1 MKKVSQLFAMATLLV
16 MSVAATAQ
24 NKPKFITSV
33 EGLKE
38 YELDNG
44 LRILLIPDASQTNI
58 AVNIVYKV
66 GSRHEGYGEKGMAHL
81 LEHMLFKQCEKF
93 EDIKKAI
100 ADKGAFANG
109 TTWYDR
115 TNYYEVLSASDENL
129 RWAIDMEADRMVNS
143 KILPAELAKEFSVVR
158 NEFEIGEND
167 PGGVL
172 FERVLSSMY
181 LWHNYGSSTIGSKE
195 DIERVKAE
203 NLKAFY
209 KKYYQPDNAI
219 IMIAGK
225 FDEAKALE
233 YAQQYFGLIPR
244 PTRILQ
250 PTYTVEPAQ
259 DGQREVLLQRS
270 GDVQY
275 LVAGYHTPPAADKD
289 FVANEVFLS
298 IITNNPS
305 GKLYKALVEKKL
317 ATGVS
322 NFVLPLHDPGF
333 SILQVNIPK
342 DKNLDSVKTAFFDVV
357 NNINTMPISD
367 EEVTNAKN
375 NLLKRF
381 SNTTNNS
388 IELAIMLTEIVGAGD
403 WRLWFLYRD
412 ELEKVTTDH
421 VKAAAARYYKPT
433 NRTVGYFVPSALPD
447 RTIVNE
453 TPDIAALLK
462 DYKGREVAEQKAAF
476 ENTIP
481 NIKKNTEYGKLSNGG
496 KYALLFK
503 PTKGDK
509 INGTIVL
516 EYGDENSLAN
526 KNQLAALTARMLKN
540 GTTTKTKK
548 QIKEQLDLIK
558 TDINFYASAGKLNIS
573 ISTDKANLPKG
584 LALLDD
590 LLHNPKFDAAEFD
603 KEKLALQTQYEANAK
618 EPGQLA
624 YEKFLQLST
633 KYPKG
638 HPFYANTT
646 EESLAEIAKVKPEDL
661 KEFYKNFYGANNSTS
676 SFVGEIDKP
685 VITAALKKTLGNW
698 KSKAA
703 YKEIKRQYFDV
714 TGSSTSVPVTDK
726 TNAQLIGGVNL
737 NITEKSADYPA
748 VFMANELLGG
758 GSFLSSRIPQRLREN
773 EGMSYG
779 AGSYLDVDYDQTGG
793 VWGVYA
799 AYNPDYKDRLDS
811 ALHQEIDK
819 AISAGF
825 TQEELSKSI
834 ESWLEGQR
842 TSLGMNNVLASIIN
856 SYMRDGRSLDEYTQM
871 ENKVKALEL
880 KTVNEALKKYFD
892 KKKLIL
898 INSGDFKKKGF

>member
-1 MKKVSQLFAMATLLV
+1 MKNVSKLLTVVTLLIVSMAT
-16 MSVAATAQ
+16 SAQ
-24 NKPKFITSV
+24 NKPKFITAV

-58 AVNIVYKV
+58 AINIVYKV

-143 KILPAELAKEFSVVR
+143 KILATELAKEFSVVR
-158 NEFEIGEND
+158 NEFEINENN

-203 NLKAFY
+203 SLKAFY

-233 YAQQYFGLIPR
+233 YAEQYFGPIPR
-244 PTRILQ
+244 PARVLQ
-250 PTYTVEPAQ
+250 ATYTVEPPQ
-259 DGQREVLLQRS
+259 DGQRDVLLQRN

-275 LVAGYHTPPAADKD
+275 LVAGYHTPPAADND
-289 FVANEVFLS
+289 FAANEAFLS

-317 ATGVS
+317 ATSVS

-333 SILQVNIPK
+333 SIIQAEIPK
-342 DKNLDSVKTAFFDVV
+342 DKNLDSVKTAFFDVM
-357 NNINTMPISD
+357 NNIKNISIT
-367 EEVTNAKN
+367 EEDVTNAKN

-403 WRLWFLYRD
+403 WRLWFHYRD
-412 ELEKVTTDH
+412 QLEKLTAEH
-421 VKAAAARYYKPT
+421 VKAVAAKYYKPT
-433 NRTVGYFVPSALPD
+433 NRTIGYFVPSGIPD

-462 DYKGREVAEQKAAF
+462 DYKGKEVAEQKAAF
-476 ENTIP
+476 ETTIP
-481 NIKKNTEYGKLSNGG
+481 NIKKNTEYGKLTNGG

-516 EYGDENSLAN
+516 QYGDENSLAN
-526 KNQLAALTARMLKN
+526 KGLTAALTARMLKN

-548 QIKEQLDLIK
+548 QIKDELDRIK
-558 TDINFYASAGKLNIS
+558 TDINFYASAGKLNVS
-573 ISTDKANLPKG
+573 ISTDKANLPKA

-590 LLHNPKFDAAEFD
+590 LLHNPKFDKDEFE
-603 KEKLALQTQYEANAK
+603 KEKLALQTQYETNAQ

-624 YEKFLQLST
+624 YEKLMQLST

-638 HPFYANTT
+638 HPLYTNTT
-646 EESLAEIAKVKPEDL
+646 QEALAELAAIKPEDT
-661 KEFYKNFYGANNSTS
+661 KNFYNNFYGAANSNST
-676 SFVGEIDKP
+676 FVGEIDKP

-703 YKEIKRQYFDV
+703 FKEIKRQYFDV
-714 TGSSTSVPVTDK
+714 NGTTASVPVSDK
-726 TNAQLIGGVNL
+726 TNAQLLGGINL
-737 NITEKSADYPA
+737 NITEKSNDYPA
-748 VFMANELLGG
+748 VYMANELLGG
-758 GSFLSSRIPQRLREN
+758 GAFLSSRIPQRLREN

-779 AGSYLDVDYDQTGG
+779 AGSYLDVDYDQAGG
-793 VWGVYA
+793 LWGLYA
-799 AYNPDYKDRLDS
+799 AYNPEYKDRLDS
-811 ALHQEIDK
+811 ALNQEIDK

-834 ESWLEGQR
+834 ESWLEQQR
-842 TSLGMNNVLASIIN
+842 TSLGMNNVLAAIIN
-856 SYMRDGRSLDEYTQM
+856 QYQRQGRSLDEYTQM
-871 ENKVKALEL
+871 ENKIKALEL

>member
-1 MKKVSQLFAMATLLV
+1 MKNLTKLFAFMALL
-16 MSVAATAQ
+16 MAGITTAAQ
-24 NKPKFITSV
+24 NKPKFITAV

-44 LRILLIPDASQTNI
+44 LRILLIPDPSQTNI
-58 AVNIVYKV
+58 AINIVYKV

-143 KILPAELAKEFSVVR
+143 KILASELAKEFSVVR
-158 NEFEIGEND
+158 NEFEINEND

-172 FERVLSSMY
+172 FERVVSSMY

-225 FDEAKALE
+225 FDEAKALD
-233 YAQQYFGLIPR
+233 YVQQYFGPIPR
-244 PTRILQ
+244 PARVLQ

-259 DGQREVLLQRS
+259 DGQREVLLQRN

-275 LVAGYHTPPAADKD
+275 LIAGYHTPPAADND
-289 FVANEVFLS
+289 FAANEAFLN

-317 ATGVS
+317 ATSVS

-333 SILQVNIPK
+333 SMLQVQIPK
-342 DKNLDSVKTAFFDVV
+342 DKNLDSAKAAFFEVV
-357 NNINTMPISD
+357 NNIKNIPITD
-367 EEVTNAKN
+367 EDVTNAKN

-403 WRLWFLYRD
+403 WRLWFHYRD
-412 ELEKVTTDH
+412 QLEKLTPDH
-421 VKAAAARYYKPT
+421 VKAIAARYYKPS
-433 NRTVGYFVPSALPD
+433 NRTVGYFVPSGVPD

-462 DYKGREVAEQKAAF
+462 DYKGKEVGEQKAAF
-476 ENTIP
+476 EATIP
-481 NIKKNTEYGKLSNGG
+481 NIKKNTEYGKLANGG

-516 EYGDENSLAN
+516 QYGDENSLAN
-526 KNQLAALTARMLKN
+526 KELVAALTARMLKN

-548 QIKEQLDLIK
+548 QIKEELDRIK
-558 TDINFYASAGKLNIS
+558 TDINFYASAGRVNVS
-573 ISTDKANLPKG
+573 ISTDKANLSKA
-584 LALLDD
+584 LTLLDD
-590 LLHNPKFDAAEFD
+590 LLHNPKFDKEEFE
-603 KEKLALQTQYEANAK
+603 KEKLALQTQYESNAQ

-624 YEKFLQLST
+624 YEKLMQLST

-638 HPFYANTT
+638 HPFYTNTT
-646 EESLAEIAKVKPEDL
+646 QEALAELAAVKPDDV
-661 KEFYKNFYGANNSTS
+661 KTFYNNFYGANNSNTT
-676 SFVGEIDKP
+676 FVGEIDKP

-703 YKEIKRQYFDV
+703 FKEIKRQYFDV
-714 TGSSTSVPVTDK
+714 NGTNASVPVTDK
-726 TNAQLIGGVNL
+726 TNAQLMGGINL
-737 NITEKSADYPA
+737 NITEKSSDYPA
-748 VFMANELLGG
+748 VYMANELLGG

-779 AGSYLDVDYDQTGG
+779 AGSYLDIDYDQPGG
-793 VWGVYA
+793 VWGLYA

-811 ALHQEIDK
+811 ALNQEIDK

-834 ESWLEGQR
+834 ESWLEQQR
-842 TSLGMNNVLASIIN
+842 TSLGMNNVLAAIIN
-856 SYMRDGRSLDEYTQM
+856 RYMRQGRSLDEYTQM
-871 ENKVKALEL
+871 ENKIKALEL
-880 KTVNEALKKYFD
+880 KAVNEALKKYFD

>member
-1 MKKVSQLFAMATLLV
+1 MKNFTKLLAFIV
-16 MSVAATAQ
+16 LLMTGINSWAQ
-24 NKPKFITSV
+24 NKPKFITTV

-44 LRILLIPDASQTNI
+44 LRVLLIPDASQTNI
-58 AVNIVYKV
+58 AINIVYKV

-143 KILPAELAKEFSVVR
+143 KILATELAKEFSVVR
-158 NEFEIGEND
+158 NEFEINEND

-172 FERVLSSMY
+172 FERVVSSMY

-225 FDEAKALE
+225 FDEAKALD
-233 YAQQYFGLIPR
+233 YVQQYFGPIPR
-244 PTRILQ
+244 PTRVLQ

-259 DGQREVLLQRS
+259 DGQREVLLQRN

-275 LVAGYHTPPAADKD
+275 LVAGYHTPPAADND
-289 FVANEVFLS
+289 FAANEAFLN

-317 ATGVS
+317 ATSVS

-333 SILQVNIPK
+333 SMLQAQIPK
-342 DKNLDSVKTAFFDVV
+342 DKNLDSAKAAFFEVV
-357 NNINTMPISD
+357 NNIKNIPITD
-367 EEVTNAKN
+367 EDVTNVKN

-403 WRLWFLYRD
+403 WRLWFHYRD
-412 ELEKVTTDH
+412 QLEKLTPDH
-421 VKAAAARYYKPT
+421 VKAVAAKYYKPS
-433 NRTVGYFVPSALPD
+433 NRTVGYFVPSGVPD

-462 DYKGREVAEQKAAF
+462 DYKGKEVAEQKAAF
-476 ENTIP
+476 ETTIP
-481 NIKKNTEYGKLSNGG
+481 NIKKNTEYGKLTNGG

-516 EYGDENSLAN
+516 QYGDENSLAN
-526 KNQLAALTARMLKN
+526 KGLVAALTARMLKN

-548 QIKEQLDLIK
+548 QIKEELDRIK
-558 TDINFYASAGKLNIS
+558 TDINFYASAGRVNVS
-573 ISTDKANLPKG
+573 ISTDKANLSKA
-584 LALLDD
+584 LTLLDD
-590 LLHNPKFDAAEFD
+590 LLHNPKFDKEEFE
-603 KEKLALQTQYEANAK
+603 KEKLALQTQYESNAQ

-624 YEKFLQLST
+624 YEKLMQLST

-638 HPFYANTT
+638 HPFYTNTT
-646 EESLAEIAKVKPEDL
+646 QEALAELAAVKPDDV
-661 KEFYKNFYGANNSTS
+661 KTFYNNFYGANNSNTT
-676 SFVGEIDKP
+676 FVGEIDKP

-703 YKEIKRQYFDV
+703 FKEIKRQYFDV
-714 TGSSTSVPVTDK
+714 NGTNASVPVTDK
-726 TNAQLIGGVNL
+726 TNAQLMGSINL
-737 NITEKSADYPA
+737 NITEKSNDYPA
-748 VFMANELLGG
+748 VYMANELLGG

-779 AGSYLDVDYDQTGG
+779 AGSYLDVDYDQPGG
-793 VWGVYA
+793 VWGLYA

-811 ALHQEIDK
+811 ALNQEIDK

-825 TQEELSKSI
+825 TQEELTKSI
-834 ESWLEGQR
+834 ESWLEQQR

-856 SYMRDGRSLDEYTQM
+856 QYMRQGRSLDDYTQM
-871 ENKVKALEL
+871 ENKIKALEL
-880 KTVNEALKKYFD
+880 KAVNEALKKYFD

>member
-1 MKKVSQLFAMATLLV
+1 MKKVSALLMLMGFFMV
-16 MSVAATAQ
+16 SYSVKAQ

-44 LRILLIPDASQTNI
+44 LRILLIPDPSQTNI
-58 AVNIVYKV
+58 AINIVYKV

-158 NEFEIGEND
+158 NEFEINENN
-167 PGGVL
+167 PSGVL
-172 FERVLSSMY
+172 FERVASSMF

-195 DIERVKAE
+195 DIERVKPE
-203 NLKAFY
+203 SLKAFY

-219 IMIAGK
+219 IMVAGK

-233 YAQQYFGLIPR
+233 YVQQYFGPIPR
-244 PTRILQ
+244 PSRVLQ
-250 PTYTVEPAQ
+250 PTYTVEPPQ

-275 LVAGYHTPPAADKD
+275 LVAGYHTPPTADND
-289 FVANEVFLS
+289 FAANEAFLN
-298 IITNNPS
+298 IITSNPS

-322 NFVLPLHDPGF
+322 NFTLPLHDPGF
-333 SILQVNIPK
+333 SILQVEVPK
-342 DKNLDSVKTAFFDVV
+342 DKSLDSVKTAFFDVV
-357 NNINTMPISD
+357 NNIKNIEIT
-367 EEVTNAKN
+367 EEDVTNAKN
-375 NLLKRF
+375 SLLKRF
-381 SNTTNNS
+381 SNTNNNS
-388 IELAIMLTEIVGAGD
+388 IEMAIMLTELVGAGD

-412 ELEKVTTDH
+412 NLEKISLEH
-421 VKAAAARYYKPT
+421 VKAVAAKYYKPS
-433 NRTVGYFVPSALPD
+433 NRTVGYFIPSAAPD

-462 DYKGREVAEQKAAF
+462 DYKGKEVAEQKAAF

-496 KYALLFK
+496 KYALLLK

-509 INGTIVL
+509 INGVIVL
-516 EYGDENSLAN
+516 EFGDENSLAN
-526 KNQLAALTARMLKN
+526 KNQVAALTARMLKN

-548 QIKEQLDLIK
+548 QINDELDLIK
-558 TDINFYASAGKLNIS
+558 TDINFYTLAGKLQVS
-573 ISTDKANLPKG
+573 ISTDKANLPKAM
-584 LALLDD
+584 ALVDD
-590 LLHNPKFDAAEFD
+590 MLHNPKFDAAEFE
-603 KEKLALQTQYEANAK
+603 KEKLALQTQYETNAK

-633 KYPKG
+633 NYPKG
-638 HPFYANTT
+638 HPLYANST
-646 EESLAEIAKVKPEDL
+646 EESLKEIAAVKPEDV
-661 KEFYKNFYGANNSTS
+661 KNFYKNFYGANNSS
-676 SFVGEIDKP
+676 STFVGELDKT

-698 KSKAA
+698 KSKSA

-714 TGSSTSVPVTDK
+714 NGSSASVPVTDK
-726 TNAQLIGGVNL
+726 TNAQLIGGINL
-737 NITEKSADYPA
+737 NINEKSNDYPA

-825 TQEELSKSI
+825 TQDELSKSI

-842 TSLGMNNVLASIIN
+842 TSLGMNNVIASIIN
-856 SYMRDGRSLDEYTQM
+856 QYMRDGRNLDERTQN
-871 ENKVKALEL
+871 ENKIKALEL

>member
-1 MKKVSQLFAMATLLV
+1 MKNLTKLLACIV
-16 MSVAATAQ
+16 LLMTSVTTWAQ
-24 NKPKFITSV
+24 NKPRFITTV

-44 LRILLIPDASQTNI
+44 LRVLLIPDASQTNI
-58 AVNIVYKV
+58 AINIVYKV

-143 KILPAELAKEFSVVR
+143 KILATELAKEFSVVR
-158 NEFEIGEND
+158 NEFEINEND

-172 FERVLSSMY
+172 FERVVSSMY

-195 DIERVKAE
+195 DIERVQAE

-225 FDEAKALE
+225 FDEAKALD
-233 YAQQYFGLIPR
+233 YVQQYFGPIPR
-244 PTRILQ
+244 PTRVLQ

-259 DGQREVLLQRS
+259 DGQREVLLQRN

-275 LVAGYHTPPAADKD
+275 LIAGYHTPPAADND
-289 FVANEVFLS
+289 FAANEAFLN

-317 ATGVS
+317 ATSVS

-333 SILQVNIPK
+333 SMLQAQIPK
-342 DKNLDSVKTAFFDVV
+342 DKNLDSAKAAFFEVV
-357 NNINTMPISD
+357 NNIKNIPITD
-367 EEVTNAKN
+367 EDVTNVKN

-403 WRLWFLYRD
+403 WRLWFHYRD
-412 ELEKVTTDH
+412 QLEKLTPDH
-421 VKAAAARYYKPT
+421 IKAVAAKYYKPS
-433 NRTVGYFVPSALPD
+433 NRTVGYFVPSGVPD

-462 DYKGREVAEQKAAF
+462 DYKGKEVAEQKAAF
-476 ENTIP
+476 ETTIP
-481 NIKKNTEYGKLSNGG
+481 NIKKNTEYGKLTNGG

-516 EYGDENSLAN
+516 QYGDENSLAN
-526 KNQLAALTARMLKN
+526 KGLVAALTARMLKN
-540 GTTTKTKK
+540 GTTTKSKK
-548 QIKEQLDLIK
+548 QIKEELDRIK
-558 TDINFYASAGKLNIS
+558 TDINFYASAGRVNVS
-573 ISTDKANLPKG
+573 ISTDKANLSKA
-584 LALLDD
+584 LTLLDD
-590 LLHNPKFDAAEFD
+590 LLHNPKFDKEEFE
-603 KEKLALQTQYEANAK
+603 KEKLALQTQYESNAQ

-624 YEKFLQLST
+624 YEKLMQLST

-638 HPFYANTT
+638 HPFYTNTT
-646 EESLAEIAKVKPEDL
+646 QEALAELAAVKPEDL
-661 KEFYKNFYGANNSTS
+661 KAFYNNFYGANNSNTT
-676 SFVGEIDKP
+676 FVGEIDKP

-698 KSKAA
+698 KSKVAF
-703 YKEIKRQYFDV
+703 KEIKRQYFEV
-714 TGSSTSVPVTDK
+714 NGTSASVPVSDK
-726 TNAQLIGGVNL
+726 TNAQLLGGINL
-737 NITEKSADYPA
+737 NITEKSNDYPA
-748 VFMANELLGG
+748 VYMANELLGG

-779 AGSYLDVDYDQTGG
+779 AGSYLDIDYDQPGG
-793 VWGVYA
+793 VWGLYA
-799 AYNPDYKDRLDS
+799 AYNPDYKERLDS
-811 ALHQEIDK
+811 ALNQEIDK

-834 ESWLEGQR
+834 ESWLEQQR

-856 SYMRDGRSLDEYTQM
+856 QYMRQGRNLDDYTQM
-871 ENKVKALEL
+871 ENKIKALEL
-880 KTVNEALKKYFD
+880 KAVNEALKKYFD